1 MERRNPMNL
10 ASHEVNT
17 HRPLVFFDF
26 MTHYGGSFQSTVL
39 LLSKLQEHTD
49 VAVVDVYG
57 ACAQYIADLH
67 ELGIKTVKLFP
78 SWSGRT
84 TIGGRDNRMRRIQ
97 QLLLSIPSQIDIA
110 LRLRAVLRTM
120 KPRALWVNSEKAL
133 FTAWLAAPR
142 SLPLAVYVRG
152 ELQAIRPLCFF
163 AWRRANGAIGVSQ
176 ESLSYLRTTTFAQR
190 NLHVVYNGADV
201 DRTIER
207 ARPAP
212 VGALFHHPGCLRVV
226 IPGRLTPEKG
236 HEIGMQAV
244 ARFIEQGGRAEL
256 CIAGDVMPGASSDY
270 FESLLALRSKLK
282 MDEYIH
288 FLGWRNDIL
297 SVLRVADI
305 VVLTS
310 HFGEGLPR
318 SLIEAMS
325 LGKPVIATRSGG
337 VPELVR
343 DGLDGYLVEIGDID
357 GITKALSL
365 LQSPADRKEMGL
377 AGAQRI
383 RSVFRLEAQS
393 RQFLKVM
400 DQIAYESGSNAM
412 YYS

>member
-1 MERRNPMNL
+1 MEGHNAMNL
-10 ASHEVNT
+10 VSHDIDT
-17 HRPLVFFDF
+17 RRPLVFFDF

-39 LLSKLQEHTD
+39 LLSKLQEYTD
-49 VAVVDVYG
+49 VVVIDVYG
-57 ACAQYIADLH
+57 ACAQYLADLH
-67 ELGIKTVKLFP
+67 KLGVKTIKLFP

-84 TIGGRDNRMRRIQ
+84 SIGGKNNRLRRVQ
-97 QLLLSIPSQIDIA
+97 RLLLSIPDQMSIA
-110 LRLRAVLRTM
+110 LRLRTVLQTI

-152 ELQAIRPLCFF
+152 ELPAIRPLCFF

-176 ESLSYLRTTTFAQR
+176 DSLRYLRITNFAHH

-207 ARPAP
+207 ARPEPAGE
-212 VGALFHHPGCLRVV
+212 VFHHPSCLRIV
-226 IPGRLTPEKG
+226 IPGRLVPEKG

-256 CIAGDVMPGASSDY
+256 CIAGDVMPGAPSDY
-270 FESLLALRSKLK
+270 FESLLTLRSNLK
-282 MDEYIH
+282 MDENIH
-288 FLGWRNDIL
+288 FLGWRNDML
-297 SVLRVADI
+297 SVMRVADI
-305 VVLTS
+305 VLLTS

-325 LGKPVIATRSGG
+325 LSKPVIATRCGG
-337 VPELVR
+337 VSELVR
-343 DGLDGYLVEIGDID
+343 DSVDGYLVEIGDID
-357 GITKALSL
+357 AITKALSI
-365 LQSPADRKEMGL
+365 LQSPRCRKEMGV

-383 RSVFRLEAQS
+383 RSTFSLETQS
-393 RQFLKVM
+393 KLFLKM
-400 DQIAYESGSNAM
+400 IDDMIESQTL
-412 YYS
+412 